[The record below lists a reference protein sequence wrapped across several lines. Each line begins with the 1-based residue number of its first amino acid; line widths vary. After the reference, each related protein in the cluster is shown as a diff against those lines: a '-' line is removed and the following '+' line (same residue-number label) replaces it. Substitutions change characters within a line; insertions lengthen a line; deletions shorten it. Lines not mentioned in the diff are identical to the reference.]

1 MSIPT
6 VLFARIGEWISSALK
21 LYGALGLS
29 LIGHAALIGG
39 STLYY
44 SNPIRQSNITKSDE
58 LIVNLVSLGP
68 SHPSMSS
75 SSPLMHASSPTT
87 SHVELASQAKAA
99 YIMTKSSIKRKHE
112 EMKGIDQAI
121 LLTDSR
127 AQKNLVKVKEVTTP
141 APLPMDEGTDRAAD
155 TLAIIQSPEL
165 SSAYKYVPEN
175 TAMHQFPVARVNDS
189 ITLLDA
195 PHPHFSPAP
204 EYPDEARWE
213 EREGRTALRF
223 RLHPDGSVGET
234 QVVDSSGHADLDAV
248 ALATLRQWR
257 FKPPGDTSPS
267 PESWYRYAFRF
278 ALR

>member
-6 VLFARIGEWISSALK
+6 VLFTRIGEWISSALK

-44 SNPIRQSNITKSDE
+44 SNPIRQSNATKSDE
-58 LIVNLVSLGP
+58 LIVNLVSLRP

-75 SSPLMHASSPTT
+75 SSPLMHVGSSAP
-87 SHVELASQAKAA
+87 HVESPPQAKTA
-99 YIMTKSSIKRKHE
+99 YIMTKPSIKRKHE
-112 EMKGIDQAI
+112 EMKSIDQAI
-121 LLTDSR
+121 LLTDSL
-127 AQKNLVKVKEVTTP
+127 AQKNLVKVVTTP
-141 APLPMDEGTDRAAD
+141 VPVSMDEGTARPA
-155 TLAIIQSPEL
+155 TNVAIIQSPEL
-165 SSAYKYVPEN
+165 SSTYKYVPEN
-175 TAMHQFPVARVNDS
+175 TALHPSPMAQVTDA

-195 PHPHFSPAP
+195 PRPHFAPAP
-204 EYPDEARWE
+204 DYPDEARWE
-213 EREGRTALRF
+213 EREGRTVLRF
-223 RLHPDGSVGET
+223 RLHPGGSVGET
-234 QVVDSSGHADLDAV
+234 QVVDSSGHADLDTA

-257 FKPPGDTSPS
+257 FKPPGDTSTS